1 MLKEVFIF
9 QNLKEKDLE
18 ILQKNLITFKVK
30 KREIIFY
37 EGQKPDWL
45 YILLKGKIK
54 ISKCSQDGKE
64 VVLEIINA
72 PDVFGA
78 LAVIKNFPY
87 PANAIAMEDCEIG
100 KIQRDIFLQVLKD
113 YPEIHSEILHRVTM
127 RLKSGIENLQKVALE
142 NVSARIA
149 YQLLKLANKY
159 GEKTNDGILINLKI
173 TKQELAEL
181 SGTTTET
188 AIRIISKLKRLG
200 YITEQN
206 RKILIKDIR
215 ALSSLFH

>member
-1 MLKEVFIF
+1 MLKEIFIF
-9 QNLKEKDLE
+9 KNINQENIE
-18 ILQKNLITFKVK
+18 ILQRNLISFKVK
-30 KREIIFY
+30 KRDFIFH

-45 YILLKGKIK
+45 YILFKGKIK
-54 ISKCSQDGKE
+54 ISKIAKDGRE
-64 VVLEIINA
+64 AVLEIINA

-100 KIQRDIFLQVLKD
+100 KIKSDIFLQVLKE
-113 YPEIHSEILHRVTM
+113 YPELHSEILHHVTM
-127 RLKSGIENLQKVALE
+127 RLKSGIENLQKIALE

-173 TKQELAEL
+173 TKHELAEL

-188 AIRIISKLKRLG
+188 AIRVLSKLKRLG
-200 YITEQN
+200 YIAEQN
-206 RKILIKDIR
+206 RKILLKDIR
-215 ALSSLFH
+215 ALSSLFS